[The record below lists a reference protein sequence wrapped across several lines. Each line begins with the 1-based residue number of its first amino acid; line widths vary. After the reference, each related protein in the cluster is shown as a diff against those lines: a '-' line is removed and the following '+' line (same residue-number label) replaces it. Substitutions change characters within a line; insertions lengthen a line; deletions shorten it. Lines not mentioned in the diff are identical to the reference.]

1 MVDFSSSIAEFRQ
14 VFQYRELIRNLV
26 ARDLKVRYKRSA
38 LGFVWVML
46 NPLLIMIVI
55 YLVFSQVFKG
65 VQNFAAY
72 VISGLILWSMFSHST
87 SAATNSFLANG
98 GLLKKIAV
106 PKIIFPISSVI
117 SGLIN
122 FCFSLA
128 PLFIIFLLTGASLKP
143 SGLLLPLCI
152 AEVLI
157 FSLGIALILSTVV
170 VFFHDVVY
178 IYEVLLLAWMYFSPI
193 FYPASI
199 LPDSLRKWMQFNP
212 FFHYLSLFRGLLY
225 EMGIDGAALGTHF
238 LYGFFFALFSLT
250 VGVGVYIANRKKIVL
265 YL

>member
-1 MVDFSSSIAEFRQ
+1 
-14 VFQYRELIRNLV
+14 
-26 ARDLKVRYKRSA
+26 
-38 LGFVWVML
+38 ML

-143 SGLLLPLCI
+143 SGPLLALCI
-152 AEVLI
+152 AVVLL
-157 FSLGIALILSTVV
+157 FSVGIAL
-170 VFFHDVVY
+170 
-178 IYEVLLLAWMYFSPI
+178 
-193 FYPASI
+193 
-199 LPDSLRKWMQFNP
+199 
-212 FFHYLSLFRGLLY
+212 
-225 EMGIDGAALGTHF
+225 
-238 LYGFFFALFSLT
+238 
-250 VGVGVYIANRKKIVL
+250 
-265 YL
+265 